1 MTQWGNIIDHDGGPC
16 PLPEGQPIR
25 VWMTDGHCH
34 EGRLTLKKGVYG
46 WDWSGPSCPATLA
59 HVLAYQLPRP
69 ARVRMVCDLLSEM
82 AQVGAQVAAR
92 LVSA

>member
-16 PLPEGQPIR
+16 PLPEGQQIR
-25 VWMTDGHCH
+25 VWMTDGACYV
-34 EGRLTLKKGVYG
+34 GTLKSPTKAQG

-69 ARVRMVCDLLSEM
+69 ARVQMVCDQLSQM
-82 AQVGAQVAAR
+82 AQAGAQVAAR
-92 LVSA
+92 LVSL